1 MPSIDVQRG
10 RRQDLGSADASRA
23 TVELFIESGSSAFSV
38 AELAA
43 NAGVSE
49 RTFHRYFPRKEDAV
63 RPFLRGGLQRVID
76 IFGSAEPGLPLQQ
89 AVEAAWAQSWP
100 VKYPHEAAR
109 LYVVLAG
116 SESLHAV
123 LLQETLH
130 SEQRWASA
138 LAPALGVGTR
148 SARARMAG
156 AAVVAAFRLSW
167 EAWSEQPDLDPTVAI
182 RQHNHVCGHLLEGR
196 TAPPD

>member
-1 MPSIDVQRG
+1 M
-10 RRQDLGSADASRA
+10 ADASRA

-38 AELAA
+38 PELAA

-49 RTFHRYFPRKEDAV
+49 RTFHRYFPRKEDAI
-63 RPFLRGGLQRVID
+63 RPFLRGGLERVID
-76 IFGSAEPGLPLQQ
+76 IFAAAESGLPLRQ
-89 AVEAAWAQSWP
+89 AVEAAWAESWP
-100 VKYPHEAAR
+100 VKYPREAAG
-109 LYVVLAG
+109 LHVVLAG
-116 SESLHAV
+116 SEALHAV

-138 LAPALGVGTR
+138 LAPALGVGAR
-148 SARARMAG
+148 SATARMAG

-167 EAWSEQPDLDPTVAI
+167 EAWSEQPDLDPMVVI
-182 RQHNHVCGHLLEGR
+182 RQHNELCGHLLEGR

>member
-1 MPSIDVQRG
+1 MDVQHG
-10 RRQDLGSADASRA
+10 RRQGLGLADASRA

-63 RPFLRGGLQRVID
+63 RPFLRGGLERVID
-76 IFGSAEPGLPLQQ
+76 IFTSAEPGLPLQQ
-89 AVEAAWAQSWP
+89 AVEDAWAQSWP
-100 VKYPHEAAR
+100 VKYPREAAR
-109 LYVVLAG
+109 LHVVLAG

-130 SEQRWASA
+130 SEERWASA
-138 LAPALGVGTR
+138 LAATLGVGAR
-148 SARARMAG
+148 SATARMAG

-167 EAWSEQPDLDPTVAI
+167 EAWSEQPDLDPMVAI
-182 RQHNHVCGHLLEGR
+182 RQHNHWCGHLLGGR